1 MNQQQTRLGLFVML
15 KIKRINE
22 VLQYVQKKQTVS
34 LDDLVNEFNVSKN
47 TIRRDVQ
54 ELVDQGK
61 LKKVYGGVSANK
73 SSTVPYHDRKV
84 QNEEGKIKIAE
95 MAASYVKDGDI
106 IFLDSGTTTVELL
119 EFIKDKNLII
129 VTNNLDFT
137 LEATP
142 YSNLRIYS
150 TGGMYERS
158 TKSYAGL
165 ESAEAVKSYNFSKAF
180 MASTGIS
187 LTNGITNS
195 SPQETQI
202 KSTVVDRS
210 EEVYLLVDH
219 SKFDHY
225 SITTYCDMEDI
236 DYLVTDEMPED
247 KYKQFAEKNN
257 VKLIF
262 P

>member
-1 MNQQQTRLGLFVML
+1 MI

-22 VLQYVQKKQTVS
+22 LLQYVEKRQTAS
-34 LDDLVNEFNVSKN
+34 LDDLVKEFNVSKN

-54 ELVDQGK
+54 ELVDQGR

-84 QNEEGKIKIAE
+84 QNQEGKIKIAE
-95 MAASYVKDGDI
+95 MAASYVEDGDI
-106 IFLDSGTTTVELL
+106 IFLDSGTTTVEML

-150 TGGMYERS
+150 TGGMYERT

-165 ESAEAVKSYNFSKAF
+165 ESAESVKNYNFSKAF

-187 LTNGITNS
+187 LTNGVTNS

-210 EEVYLLVDH
+210 KEVFLLVDQ

-225 SITTYCDMEDI
+225 SLTTYCDIEDI
-236 DYLVTDEMPED
+236 DYLVTDEPTED
-247 KYKQFAEKNN
+247 KYNQFAEKNN
-257 VKLIF
+257 VKLIY